1 MERRRAVRIEVLAP
15 VLEIAL
21 DAHRT
26 EEEPAEDEPRRLA
39 RQAVAHDAHA
49 SGIGDEGD
57 VAREGECRRGAGRV
71 ARAEADALVRR
82 VCPQIDDASLV
93 PPEIDLQRVPFRV
106 AIEAGA
112 IA

>member
-39 RQAVAHDAHA
+39 REAVAHDAHA
-49 SGIGDEGD
+49 AGIGDEGD
-57 VAREGECRRGAGRV
+57 VAREGEGPRRACRGART
-71 ARAEADALVRR
+71 EADALVRG
-82 VCPQIDDASLV
+82 VCPQIDDASLLASK
-93 PPEIDLQRVPFRV
+93 IDLERVALRV
-106 AIEAGA
+106 AIE
-112 IA
+112 